1 MSMNSPEDKTNENYI
16 KEEEFSYDGYQVVR
30 GEFFAHLFEPS
41 VTFKDAKVSVNA
53 ACLNKLP
60 DVTFVQFLV
69 NPKEK
74 KLAVKPCDE
83 ELRDSFPWTSRT
95 ADGKRKPKQIS
106 CEMFFAKVMKLMG
119 WDPTYRYKVLGK
131 LIRTKTDTLFVFD
144 LTGAEKYKRKDAET
158 GRLDRKAYYPVD
170 WMDRFGVPV
179 NEHQDLTLV
188 SIFDDYTVFRIDKE
202 EEREGKIQNDTDNI
216 TGHEEEKDKDTPD
229 DTKAYE

>member
-1 MSMNSPEDKTNENYI
+1 MKVRKSKKEKIIIIILALVIISLGAFIVYDKFIKKEDTVPLVSNCDVEKTQVIENDTI
-16 KEEEFSYDGYQVVR
+16 TDEINTEENCPVCENCEKEE
-30 GEFFAHLFEPS
+30 
-41 VTFKDAKVSVNA
+41 
-53 ACLNKLP
+53 
-60 DVTFVQFLV
+60 
-69 NPKEK
+69 
-74 KLAVKPCDE
+74 VKC
-83 ELRDSFPWTSRT
+83 
-95 ADGKRKPKQIS
+95 
-106 CEMFFAKVMKLMG
+106 
-119 WDPTYRYKVLGK
+119 PTCRYKVLGK